1 MGAAMNRVPG
11 MHGDKTKARALALA
25 MHAAF
30 VVLLIF
36 GVSWQRKPEAPV
48 VADLW
53 SSLPPMAQPKPEVTP
68 QAETEPPPKPAPRAE
83 PPPPPVPKVEP
94 APAPKPDI
102 AQKKIEK
109 EKKAAPKV
117 EPKAEPKPEPKPEP
131 KKKEDDKA
139 ARLKKEA
146 ELKKQNEEREVE
158 LKKFLAEKEANN
170 KAAAQAAEQ
179 GKLISEYMERIR
191 SKVRQN
197 IVEPPGMQ
205 GNPTAEFDVVVIPG
219 GEVLSVRLV
228 RSSGVPAYDAAAERA
243 IMKSAPLPL
252 PPNPELF
259 SRFRDLRLSVRPK
272 Q

>member
-1 MGAAMNRVPG
+1 MSAAMHAVPG
-11 MHGDKTKARALALA
+11 MSVTRGDKTKARALALA

-30 VVLLIF
+30 VILLIF
-36 GVSWQRKPEAPV
+36 GVSWQKKPEAPV

-53 SSLPPMAQPKPEVTP
+53 SSLPPMTTPKVAVVPE
-68 QAETEPPPKPAPRAE
+68 PPKPAPPRL
-83 PPPPPVPKVEP
+83 PKVEP
-94 APAPKPDI
+94 PPAPKAAPTPVVKPDI
-102 AQKKIEK
+102 AVKAK
-109 EKKAAPKV
+109 EKVAP
-117 EPKAEPKPEPKPEP
+117 PKAEPKPEPK
-131 KKKEDDKA
+131 KLDDDKA

-146 ELKKQNEEREVE
+146 EAKKNEERELE
-158 LKKFLAEKEANN
+158 LKKFLAEKETNA

-179 GKLISEYMERIR
+179 GKIISEYMERIR

-197 IVEPPGMQ
+197 IVEPPGLQ
-205 GNPTAEFDVVVIPG
+205 GNPTAEFDVVIIPG

-243 IMKSAPLPL
+243 IIKSAPLPL

>member
-1 MGAAMNRVPG
+1 MSGVPG
-11 MHGDKTKARALALA
+11 MQVTRDTHGDKNKARALALA

-30 VVLLIF
+30 IVLLVF
-36 GVSWQRKPEAPV
+36 GVSWQKKPESPV

-53 SSLPPMAQPKPEVTP
+53 SNLPPMAQPKVDVAPEP
-68 QAETEPPPKPAPRAE
+68 EPEPPPKPAPRVA
-83 PPPPPVPKVEP
+83 PPPPKAEPAPVPKPEIAVKAKEKEKPKPVPKVEP
-94 APAPKPDI
+94 R
-102 AQKKIEK
+102 
-109 EKKAAPKV
+109 
-117 EPKAEPKPEPKPEP
+117 PEPKPEP

-139 ARLKKEA
+139 AREKKA
-146 ELKKQNEEREVE
+146 ADDKRAQEREQE
-158 LKKFLAEKEANN
+158 MKKFLAEKEANA
-170 KAAAQAAEQ
+170 KAAALASEQ
-179 GKLISEYMERIR
+179 GKLIAEYMERIR
-191 SKVRQN
+191 TKVRQN
-197 IVEPPGMQ
+197 IVEPPGLQ

-219 GEVLSVRLV
+219 GEILSARLV

>member
-1 MGAAMNRVPG
+1 MSAAINRVPG
-11 MHGDKTKARALALA
+11 VSHTRGDKTKARALALA

-30 VVLLIF
+30 IVLLIF

-53 SSLPPMAQPKPEVTP
+53 SSLPPMAQQAQPKPEVTP
-68 QAETEPPPKPAPRAE
+68 PPEPEPPKPAPRVE
-83 PPPPPVPKVEP
+83 PPPVPKAVP
-94 APAPKPDI
+94 TPVPKPDI

-109 EKKAAPKV
+109 EKKAEPKV
-117 EPKAEPKPEPKPEP
+117 EPKAEP

-139 ARLKKEA
+139 ARLKKETEA
-146 ELKKQNEEREVE
+146 KKAEEREAE
-158 LKKFLAEKEANN
+158 MKKFLAEKEANN

-179 GKLISEYMERIR
+179 GKIISEYMERIR

>member
-1 MGAAMNRVPG
+1 MNRVPG
-11 MHGDKTKARALALA
+11 MHSDKTKARALAMALA

-30 VVLLIF
+30 IVLLIF

-68 QAETEPPPKPAPRAE
+68 QPEPEPPPKPAPRVE
-83 PPPPPVPKVEP
+83 PPSVPKAEP
-94 APAPKPDI
+94 APPPKPDI

-117 EPKAEPKPEPKPEP
+117 EPKPEP

-139 ARLKKEA
+139 ERLKKEA
-146 ELKKQNEEREVE
+146 ALKQQNEEREAK
-158 LKKFLAEKEANN
+158 LKEFLAEKEANN

-179 GKLISEYMERIR
+179 GRIISEYMERIR

-259 SRFRDLRLSVRPK
+259 ARFRDLRLVVRPR

>member
-1 MGAAMNRVPG
+1 

-30 VVLLIF
+30 IVLLIF

-53 SSLPPMAQPKPEVTP
+53 SSLPPMTQPQPKPEVTP
-68 QAETEPPPKPAPRAE
+68 PPEPEPPKPAPRVE
-83 PPPPPVPKVEP
+83 PPPAPKAEP
-94 APAPKPDI
+94 APVPKPDI

-109 EKKAAPKV
+109 EKKAEPKV
-117 EPKAEPKPEPKPEP
+117 EPKPEL

-139 ARLKKEA
+139 ARLKKETEA
-146 ELKKQNEEREVE
+146 KKAEEREAE
-158 LKKFLAEKEANN
+158 MKKFLAEKEANN

-179 GKLISEYMERIR
+179 GKIISEYMERIR

-219 GEVLSVRLV
+219 GEVLSVRLA

>member
-1 MGAAMNRVPG
+1 MSMGVAMNAVPG
-11 MHGDKTKARALALA
+11 MSVTRGDKTKARALALA
-25 MHAAF
+25 MHVAF
-30 VVLLIF
+30 IVLLVF
-36 GVSWQRKPEAPV
+36 GVSWQKKPEAPV
-48 VADLW
+48 MAELW
-53 SSLPPMAQPKPEVTP
+53 SSLPPMAAPKVEVAPEP
-68 QAETEPPPKPAPRAE
+68 PPEPEPPKPAPRVE
-83 PPPPPVPKVEP
+83 PPPVPKA
-94 APAPKPDI
+94 APTPVVKPDI
-102 AQKKIEK
+102 AVKAKEK
-109 EKKAAPKV
+109 EKKAPPKV
-117 EPKAEPKPEPKPEP
+117 EKKVEPKPEP
-131 KKKEDDKA
+131 KKLEDDKA

-146 ELKKQNEEREVE
+146 EAKKAEERELE
-158 LKKFLAEKEANN
+158 LKKFLAEKEANT

-179 GKLISEYMERIR
+179 GKIISEYMERIR

-197 IVEPPGMQ
+197 IVEPPGLQ